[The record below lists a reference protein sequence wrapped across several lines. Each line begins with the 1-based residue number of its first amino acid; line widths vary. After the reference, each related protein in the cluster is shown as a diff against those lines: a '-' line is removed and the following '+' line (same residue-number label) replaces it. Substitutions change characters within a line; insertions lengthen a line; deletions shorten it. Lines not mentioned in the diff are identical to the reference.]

1 MSRIPLFAVVVS
13 MTAAALATGPTRAAT
28 TSALSTFTFA
38 GQCTDCNGTA
48 TGSLVLQNYTLGQQI
63 GDLNFVSFTYNGT
76 NLFNAITIA
85 AADKPILFGSI
96 DPTLPKAET
105 FDVSNN
111 VVEFISS
118 TDGSWCIGQSFSC
131 TLSADFGPTHI
142 WSAVADGTSVP
153 EPMTLSLLGGGL
165 LGLAAL
171 RRKV

>member
-1 MSRIPLFAVVVS
+1 MLRFSLSAMVLS
-13 MTAAALATGPTRAAT
+13 MTAAALATSPARAAT
-28 TSALSTFTFA
+28 TAALSTFTFT

-96 DPTLPKAET
+96 DPPVPKAET
-105 FDVSNN
+105 FDISNN

-118 TDGSWCIGQSFSC
+118 TDGSWCVGQSFSC
-131 TLSADFGPTHI
+131 TLAADFGSAHV
-142 WSAVADGTSVP
+142 WAAVADGTSVP

-171 RRKV
+171 RRKA